1 MNREILEIDHLGILN
16 QIRILSIVEILN
28 LESMILEIENRLRE
42 VNENENEN
50 VEIVIET

>member
-1 MNREILEIDHLGILN
+1 MMNHEVLEIVHVGILN

-28 LESMILEIENRLRE
+28 LESMVLEIQNRLRE
-42 VNENENEN
+42 MNEN